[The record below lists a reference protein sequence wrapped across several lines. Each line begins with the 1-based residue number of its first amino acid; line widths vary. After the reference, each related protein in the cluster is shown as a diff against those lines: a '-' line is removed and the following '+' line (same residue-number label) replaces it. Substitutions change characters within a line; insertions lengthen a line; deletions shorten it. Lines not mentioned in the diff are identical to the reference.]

1 VVAFFGN
8 FEQYMKV
15 NKTLVAIPVMISLVM
30 LLATSC
36 GSKDQDERYSS
47 YKFNATALDSLVDLK
62 QALIDVVYRPD
73 SSIREK
79 RYYLGDSV
87 KMVLTYNKQGAL
99 LNVTRHED
107 AIEVW
112 TENYYPNGQRLSRF
126 NMYTDPKT
134 GESHYHGVY
143 KSYYQTGWLKEIGE
157 YRYDK
162 PYWILSY
169 TESGLSGDTVF
180 YEYEEAPQEISTEPI
195 EIP

>member
-1 VVAFFGN
+1 
-8 FEQYMKV
+8 MKV
-15 NKTLVAIPVMISLVM
+15 NKTLVVISAMISLVM

-36 GSKDQDERYSS
+36 GSKDQDERYSP
-47 YKFNATALDSLVDLK
+47 YKFNTTALDSLVDLK

-126 NMYTDPKT
+126 HMYTDPKT

-143 KSYYQTGWLKEIGE
+143 KSYYQTGWLKKNTTSKRLKKNTRLQLLITKIATLTLPRGIH
-157 YRYDK
+157 RCFLNK
-162 PYWILSY
+162 MQ
-169 TESGLSGDTVF
+169 
-180 YEYEEAPQEISTEPI
+180 EELR
-195 EIP
+195 

>member
-1 VVAFFGN
+1 
-8 FEQYMKV
+8 MKV
-15 NKTLVAIPVMISLVM
+15 DKTLGLIPVMVSLVM
-30 LLATSC
+30 LFASSC
-36 GSKDQDERYSS
+36 DSKEQDERFNP
-47 YKFNATALDSLVDLK
+47 YKFNASALDSLVDFK

-87 KMVLTYNKQGAL
+87 KMVVTYNKQGAL

-112 TENYYPNGQRLSRF
+112 TENYYPNGQRLSKF

-134 GESHYHGVY
+134 GESHYHGTY

-180 YEYEEAPQEISTEPI
+180 YEYEEAPQEILTEPI